1 MSKSKLMSPGS
12 VALVTGATSG
22 IGLAVAD
29 ALLEAGL
36 RVIYAGRSEHKLQEV
51 TTRDNSMAF
60 ALKLDVTEP
69 DLAAQLRRK
78 LPDAFREIDI
88 LVASAGSDVGGRKR
102 FDQGDADDWASTIET
117 NVTGLV
123 RSCHAVIPGM
133 LERGRG
139 HIVTIGSIAG
149 LYTYPGGSIY
159 APTKHAVH
167 AFTDCLRK
175 DYANE
180 PIRITEIL
188 PGLVRTG
195 FAEARHKGDADKAA
209 EFYDSYPAY
218 LAADDIA
225 ETVMFALSQ
234 PDHVNIA
241 QLLVTPTGDK

>member
-1 MSKSKLMSPGS
+1 MSQSSIMSPGS

-29 ALLEAGL
+29 AMLGAGL
-36 RVIYAGRSEHKLQEV
+36 RVIYAGRNEQKLQEV
-51 TTRDNSMAF
+51 SASSDGKAF
-60 ALKLDVTEP
+60 ALKLDVSKP
-69 DLAAQLRRK
+69 DLAAQLQRE
-78 LPDAFREIDI
+78 LPDDFREIDI

-102 FDQGDADDWASTIET
+102 FDQGNVEDWASTVET

-175 DYANE
+175 DYVDE

-195 FAEARHKGDADKAA
+195 FAEARHKGDADMAA
-209 EFYDSYPAY
+209 EFYDSYPAC
-218 LAADDIA
+218 LSAEDIA
-225 ETVMFALSQ
+225 ATVMFALSQ